1 MRIDAFKQTAG
12 RNDADVALDKAKS
25 EYAIVLQENANNEKY
40 AQQKIDDANTKR
52 EDAEK
57 KIALIEEET
66 SKINEKRQEI
76 LKELNSKGKIDISI

>member
-40 AQQKIDDANTKR
+40 AQ
-52 EDAEK
+52 
-57 KIALIEEET
+57 
-66 SKINEKRQEI
+66 
-76 LKELNSKGKIDISI
+76 